1 MAAVLM
7 TAKTPVGWSK
17 EGADCGRRERK
28 ASFQLL
34 AQKVHNRHI
43 WTSTSEML
51 QGPLAGT
58 VACMAVVHQE
68 RIDACF
74 GGLLWEHLHC

>member
-1 MAAVLM
+1 MEE
-7 TAKTPVGWSK
+7 GK
-17 EGADCGRRERK
+17 EGLVSTSGTKGTQQA
-28 ASFQLL
+28 
-34 AQKVHNRHI
+34 HM
-43 WTSTSEML
+43 TSTSEML